1 MTQNPIVEQYSR
13 NTYIKEIEK
22 RLGKGHSVN
31 LFGLNGSSLACVIAA
46 MSDGKAPLFCIAQD
60 EEEAGYLYADLCALF
75 GEEQTL
81 FFPTSYKRAIKYGHI
96 DQAAEILR
104 AEVLAFIGGL
114 GDLISDN
121 DKKRNNSGLPII
133 VSYPSAIL
141 ERVIE
146 KETLK
151 TEMLAIH
158 TGDIIDQTDLKD
170 KLIEWGF
177 QRVDYV
183 YEPGQFAIRG
193 SIVDIFSYSREL
205 PLRIDFFGDEID
217 SIRIFEI
224 ESQLSS
230 ETLDDIV
237 LMPDVGA
244 ADTAKCSIFEL
255 LPPNMVFMIKS
266 YELLK
271 GRIEEVYNDT
281 PLIDDG
287 EGFSTI
293 TEMQDKLVKPDE
305 LLQRL
310 NHFTQIRLSK
320 SDAIKKV
327 KEYTINT
334 YPQPAFHKN
343 FDLLINQLLDWKE
356 MGVKTFFTTSNKLQA
371 DRIKEIL
378 AERQAEELMPQV
390 LPITLHEGFVDT
402 DNNIAMLTD
411 HQIFERY
418 HKYNLKSDKVRSGKV
433 TLSLKELQQFNIGD
447 YIVHVD
453 HGIGVFGGLIQ
464 MDEGGITK
472 EVVKLIYQNNDLVF
486 VNLHSLHKLSK
497 YRGKDSTEIKLSKVG
512 GGAWNR
518 IKERTK
524 KRVKDIARD
533 LIRLYA
539 ARREAEG
546 FAFSQDSTLQHELE
560 ASFIYED
567 TPDQAK
573 ATEEVKADME
583 KPYPMD
589 RLVCG
594 DVGFGKTEVAVR
606 AAFKAANDCKQVA
619 VLVPTT
625 VLAYQHYQTFS
636 QRLEGLPVT
645 IDYISRARSSKE
657 IKEILKKLKDGD
669 IDIIIGTHRLV
680 SKDVA
685 FHDLGLLII
694 DEEHKFGVAV
704 KEKLRKLQLNV
715 DTLTM
720 SATPIPRTLHFS
732 LMGAR
737 DLSNINTPPPNRYPV
752 ETSLV
757 RFNADIIKEAI
768 NFEMSRS
775 GQVFFVHNR
784 IDNIKEI
791 AALIKREV
799 PDARVGI
806 GHGQMKPAELEQLL
820 LDFNRYEYDI
830 LLSTTII
837 ENGIDVPNAN
847 TIIIDDAHRYGLS
860 ELHQLRGRVGRSK
873 RKAFC
878 YLVTPPL
885 SSLTDDARKRLQ
897 AIESFSD
904 LGSGMRIALQDLD
917 IRGAGNAL
925 GAEQSGFISDLGY
938 ETYQKVFDEA
948 LSELKA
954 DEFADF
960 YSKDDEGKQKDS
972 AELFVSETQV
982 ETNLELYFD
991 HEYIPQ
997 DSERI
1002 ILYRQL
1008 DNLQNESELEDYQK
1022 ALIDRFGP
1030 IPKEGQELIRVPR
1043 LRWIGH
1049 RLGIEKIVLAQDRM
1063 SLHLISDPSSLY
1075 YSSNAFGKLLQYA
1088 ALHHRGVQFKQTDKK
1103 RIIRIDNIKTVEQAI
1118 TCLQQIEA
1126 INIDNY
1132 QKDNA

>member
-1 MTQNPIVEQYSR
+1 MTNNAIVEQYTG
-13 NTYIKEIEK
+13 NPKIKEMENDLK
-22 RLGKGHSVN
+22 KGRSIN
-31 LFGLNGSSLACVIAA
+31 IFGLSGSALSFIISA
-46 MSDGKAPLFCIAQD
+46 MRGGKAPLFCIAGN
-60 EEEAGYLYADLCALF
+60 EEEAGYLYADLTALF
-75 GEEQTL
+75 GEGQAL

-114 GDLISDN
+114 GSVISD
-121 DKKRNNSGLPII
+121 DAKKRNNSGLPII
-133 VSYPSAIL
+133 VSYPGAVM

-146 KETLK
+146 KDKLETELF
-151 TEMLAIH
+151 TIH
-158 TGDIIDQTDLKD
+158 TGDTLEQTDLKD
-170 KLIEWGF
+170 KLINWNFEK
-177 QRVDYV
+177 VDYV

-205 PLRIDFFGDEID
+205 PIRIDFFGDEVD

-230 ETLDDIV
+230 EKIDEVV

-244 ADTAKCSIFEL
+244 ADSAKCSILEL
-255 LPPNMVFMIKS
+255 IPENTVFMIKS
-266 YELLK
+266 YEILK
-271 GRIEEVYNDT
+271 GRAQEIYTDT

-287 EGFSTI
+287 EGFATLE
-293 TEMQDKLVKPDE
+293 EMQEKLVKPEE
-305 LLQRL
+305 LLKRL
-310 NHFTQIRLSK
+310 NDFTQIRLSK
-320 SDAIKKV
+320 ADALKKA
-327 KEYTINT
+327 KDYEIHTFT
-334 YPQPAFHKN
+334 QPAFHKN
-343 FDLLINQLLDWKE
+343 FDLLIEQLKAWKDT
-356 MGVKTFFTTSNKLQA
+356 GVKTFFSTSNKLQA
-371 DRIKEIL
+371 DRIREIL
-378 AERQAEELMPQV
+378 TEREAENLMPEV

-402 DNNIAMLTD
+402 ENNIALLTD

-433 TLSLKELQQFNIGD
+433 TLSLKELQQFNPGD
-447 YIVHVD
+447 FIVHVD
-453 HGIGVFGGLIQ
+453 HGIGMFGGLVQIE
-464 MDEGGITK
+464 EGGVMK
-472 EVVKLIYQNNDLVF
+472 EMIKLIFKNNDLVF

-497 YRGKDSTEIKLSKVG
+497 YRGKDSTEVKLSKIG
-512 GGAWNR
+512 TGAWNR
-518 IKERTK
+518 IKEKTK
-524 KRVKDIARD
+524 SRVKDIARD

-546 FAFSQDSTLQHELE
+546 FAFSPDSTLQHELE

-573 ATEEVKADME
+573 ATEEIKADME

-589 RLVCG
+589 RLICG

-636 QRLEGLPVT
+636 QRLEGMPVK

-657 IKEILKKLKDGD
+657 IKEILEKLKNGD

-680 SKDVA
+680 SKDVR

-757 RFNADIIKEAI
+757 RFNADILREAI

-784 IDNIKEI
+784 IDNIKEV
-791 AALIKREV
+791 AAMIRQEV
-799 PDARVGI
+799 PDARIGI

-820 LDFNRYEYDI
+820 LDFNRYEYDV

-847 TIIIDDAHRYGLS
+847 TIIIDEAHKYGLS

-885 SSLTDDARKRLQ
+885 STLTDDARKRLQ

-960 YSKDDEGKQKDS
+960 FSKDDEGHQKDS
-972 AELFVSETQV
+972 AEAFVAETQV

-991 HEYIPQ
+991 HEYVPQ

-1008 DNLQNESELEDYQK
+1008 DNLKNESELEDFEK

-1030 IPKEGQELIRVPR
+1030 IPKEGKELILVPK

-1049 RLGIEKIVLAQDRM
+1049 RLGIEKIVLAQDKM

-1075 YSSNAFGKLLQYA
+1075 YSSNAFGKLLQYV
-1088 ALHHRGVQFKQTDKK
+1088 ALHSRGVQFKQTDKK
-1103 RIIRIDNIKTVEQAI
+1103 RIIRIDNIKTVQDAI
-1118 TCLQQIEA
+1118 SCLQNIEG
-1126 INIDNY
+1126 IQLENY
-1132 QKDNA
+1132 QNNNA